1 MKAFN
6 VILAV
11 LIFLLAATSAIFSFF
26 LFEKRKQLVDA
37 HALMAEQFETS
48 TQKIDKNNDLAL
60 QDVINQG
67 KLAHN
72 NSVNLPIVMKNF
84 DILSDK
90 ITANRNDLA
99 KTLVEIA
106 NVLEKNGYKEN
117 DFAKLDKDDT
127 ADKEKVQTQLANL
140 LQHTKEVI
148 SRRDGVLDLV
158 GQAASDLDIDAITSS
173 DLKSAQYKSKFQPIL
188 NDIATKKARIRG
200 LENDVKVLAA
210 NLEMST
216 PPLTDNYHGDI
227 VKMQNQANK
236 IVKDRDTNFKNW
248 KNKEREA
255 ARHLQTIAAQTN
267 TIKLKD
273 KEIQKLKS
281 DLYQLYIAVGEKNMK
296 RMPIENGSRATLEM
310 LKLQNTVRVL
320 AINEKF
326 GFITISL
333 GTNTRVIERFGN
345 KDIQRDPKIP
355 QAHYNG
361 SQLEMIIARNMPSG
375 KAEYINRVK
384 ITKLDADC
392 AIAEPCDK
400 DGKEIAIGDIAY
412 FSDKEIEKILKTRK

>member
-60 QDVINQG
+60 QDEINQS

-99 KTLVEIA
+99 KTLVEVA
-106 NVLEKNGYKEN
+106 NVLEKTGYKEG

-127 ADKEKVQTQLANL
+127 ADKDKVQTRLANL

-148 SRRDGVLDLV
+148 SRRDGVLELV
-158 GQAASDLDIDAITSS
+158 GQAASDLEIDAISSS

-188 NDIATKKARIRG
+188 NDIATKKARIQG

-216 PPLTDNYHGDI
+216 PALAEDFHNDI

-236 IVKDRDTNFKNW
+236 IVKDRDTNYKNW
-248 KNKEREA
+248 KSKEREA
-255 ARHLQTIAAQTN
+255 ALHLQTIAAHEN
-267 TIKLKD
+267 TIKNRD

-281 DLYQLYIAVGEKNMK
+281 DLQQLYIAVGEKNMK

-333 GTNTRVIERFGN
+333 GTNTRVTERFGN
-345 KDIQRDPKIP
+345 KDIKRDPKIP
-355 QAHYNG
+355 QIHHNG